1 MGDFLCYFD
10 NFTFEVKSAVA
21 TFGLKAAVLTFWVRA
36 AVETFGKS
44 SGYFLIQQLVT
55 LLIK

>member
-36 AVETFGKS
+36 AV
-44 SGYFLIQQLVT
+44 
-55 LLIK
+55 